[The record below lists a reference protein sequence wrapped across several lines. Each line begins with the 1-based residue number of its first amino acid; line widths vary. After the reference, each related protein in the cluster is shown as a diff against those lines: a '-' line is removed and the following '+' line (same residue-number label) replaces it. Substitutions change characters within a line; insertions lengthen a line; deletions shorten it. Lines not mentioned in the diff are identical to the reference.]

1 MKAIKNVR
9 IIRGGRILDET
20 VLLYENRILDVA
32 SEVPAVADVLDG
44 HGLYLCAGLIDQH
57 IHGYRGEDTMTHSP
71 RAWPPHCRKTAL
83 RRFCPPP

>member
-44 HGLYLCAGLIDQH
+44 HGLYLCAGPVS
-57 IHGYRGEDTMTHSP
+57 YTHLP
-71 RAWPPHCRKTAL
+71 FLHWTAGA
-83 RRFCPPP
+83 FWWAA